1 MRLRRPRRAGLS
13 LLEVIVS
20 MAVFLFSLVSLGFLL
35 NVSGNMALAANFKSH
50 AASLAQTILA
60 EVAAGSIGLDGQSDV
75 PFEDDP
81 DYHWSLQSE
90 QGVADG
96 LHNVTVKVSRT
107 MPGGQPVEVSL
118 SQMVLDPRKVGTVYD
133 TPATISEA
141 EEAASTTPPETG
153 TTSSSGS
160 SQQQT
165 PAPSANPGTKGGNQ
179 GDKGKPPTKPQPP
192 TKPGPPNRPR

>member
-1 MRLRRPRRAGLS
+1 MHLRQPRRAGFS

-35 NVSGNMALAANFKSH
+35 NVSGNMAMAANFKSH

-60 EVAAGSIGLDGQSDV
+60 EVAAGSIALDGQSDV

-118 SQMVLDPRKVGTVYD
+118 SQMILDPRKVGTVYD

-141 EEAASTTPPETG
+141 EEAAGTAPPETG
-153 TTSSSGS
+153 TA

-165 PAPSANPGTKGGNQ
+165 PAPSATPPAKTSPDKSKDNKGG
-179 GDKGKPPTKPQPP
+179 K
-192 TKPGPPNRPR
+192 